1 MPKLPMEDAVAVAS
15 VSCVSNRKP
24 GLVMALLALSVLPS
38 QLWAAGFIDDSHG
51 TLTLRNYYLDRDYK
65 DDGAKT
71 AAREWA
77 QAFILNLESGYTPG
91 PLGFG
96 LDVRGLSGGQARF
109 FAGPQR
115 HRVVAGVGQRQACRR

>member
-65 DDGAKT
+65 DDG
-71 AAREWA
+71 
-77 QAFILNLESGYTPG
+77 
-91 PLGFG
+91 
-96 LDVRGLSGGQARF
+96 
-109 FAGPQR
+109 
-115 HRVVAGVGQRQACRR
+115 